1 MTRKTTI
8 IIGILAIGIL
18 LSACTGGDN
27 GSAGETGF
35 IGGTQGVQLSFGNN
49 APPNPIAD
57 GGQQT
62 FPVIVEAENLGEES
76 VPASNATIT
85 LEGFSYSAF
94 NKTRESL
101 ISQPTEDIQAN
112 RQTPDGEQ
120 IDAAPVFTE
129 FPGFTYEDDVQAG
142 YETAM
147 IAKMCYEYSSTTST
161 ELCIRDD
168 MLLADSSS
176 PCQVSSTRDSSSS
189 GAPVQITKV
198 EQDVSTSDRTLVTFT
213 VQNQGSG
220 DVYRSG
226 TTCDPDQ
233 GQRVEGDVIVSF
245 SNLNGV
251 TELDCRGHRRLG
263 DKMFRLRMSQQ
274 DLQQGETFTC
284 DMTIPVE
291 NRNNREEPFTA
302 ELSYLYETETSK
314 TLTVRNSV
322 Q

>member
-1 MTRKTTI
+1 MTRKAATI
-8 IIGILAIGIL
+8 LGIFFIGIL
-18 LSACTGGDN
+18 LTACSNGDN
-27 GSAGETGF
+27 GSGDATGF

-62 FPVIVEAENLGEES
+62 FPVIVQAENLGEQQVE
-76 VPASNATIT
+76 ASNATIK

-101 ISQPTEDIQAN
+101 TSQPPEDIQAN
-112 RQTPDGEQ
+112 RQTPDGEE

-129 FPGFTYEDDVQAG
+129 FPGFSYVDNVQAG

-147 IAKMCYEYSSTTST
+147 IAKMCYEYGSTTST

-198 EQDVSTSDRTLVTFT
+198 EQEVSTSDRTLVTFT
-213 VQNQGSG
+213 VKNQGSG

-226 TTCDPDQ
+226 TTCDPEQ

-245 SNLNGV
+245 SDLNGV

-263 DKMFRLRMSQQ
+263 ERTFRLRMSQQ

-284 DMTIPVE
+284 DMTIPAE

-302 ELSYLYETETSK
+302 DLSYLYETSTSK